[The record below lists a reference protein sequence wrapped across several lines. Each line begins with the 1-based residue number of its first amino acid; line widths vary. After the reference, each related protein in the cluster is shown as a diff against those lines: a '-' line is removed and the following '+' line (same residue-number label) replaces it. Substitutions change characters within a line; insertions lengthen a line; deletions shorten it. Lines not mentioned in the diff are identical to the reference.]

1 MVKPKKIVFTEALE
15 SVLVSIWGGT
25 REYLDDSLIRKTRE
39 ALVEIRGAYRFKGE
53 FRRKYPSTIQYRL
66 PKNRAGYLAA
76 FGERHAYLTYVH
88 LKKID
93 KISPSVIPQPEDWG
107 GELTITTLGAGAAI
121 ELYGICLFYN
131 EETQRLR
138 KLRLNLVEK
147 VEAWKPNRHT
157 VFDKVLKGKFPKL
170 DVIPSDIDADLT
182 KDCIPE
188 FAKDYDRLVRTNILL
203 IYNVL
208 NEIHSMHAKMVW
220 RNIHYLLSTCER
232 PLLILIMEPSAR
244 NARPRVDWLKAQLA
258 QSSEIVHEKDEEE
271 IFFNSEPVLIDYEDT
286 NIGLNDRLFG
296 HTLDGGRPKL
306 QQSVKRT
313 HIACTTKPQSPI
325 PMEQVYKQLAMLQLR
340 RGKKGRFVREPRPQ
354 GTFWNIYPDWD
365 KLP

>member
-1 MVKPKKIVFTEALE
+1 MVKPKKIPFTEALE

-25 REYLDDSLIRKTRE
+25 KDYLDDSLVKKTRK

-53 FRRKYPSTIQYRL
+53 FPKKYPSTIQYRL

-88 LKKID
+88 LKMIEGINPKA
-93 KISPSVIPQPEDWG
+93 IPQPEGRGD
-107 GELTITTLGAGAAI
+107 ELVVTTLGAGAAI
-121 ELYGICLFYN
+121 EVYGICLFYN

-147 VEAWKPNRHT
+147 IDAWKPNRHT
-157 VFDKVLKGKFPKL
+157 VFDKIFKGTFPKL
-170 DVIPSDIDADLT
+170 DVIPTDMDADLT
-182 KDCIPE
+182 KNCIPE
-188 FAKDYDRLVRTNILL
+188 FANNYDKLVRTDILL
-203 IYNVL
+203 IYNVM
-208 NEIHSMHAKMVW
+208 NEIHSIHAKMVW
-220 RNIHYLLSTCER
+220 RNIHFVLSACER
-232 PLLILIMEPSAR
+232 PLLILLMEPSAR

-258 QSSEIVHEKDEEE
+258 QSSEIIHEKDEEE
-271 IFFNSEPVLIDYEDT
+271 IFFNSEPILIDYEGT

-313 HIACTTKPQSPI
+313 HIACTAQPQSPI
-325 PMEQVYKQLAMLQLR
+325 PMEQVYKQLAMLQLK
-340 RGKKGRFVREPRPQ
+340 RGKKGRFVRQPRPQ
-354 GTFWNIYPDWD
+354 STFWDIYPNWD
-365 KLP
+365 KLQ